1 MHVNGFDSSE
11 GVVLPARRARFSSC
25 PFHVAIWD
33 TLRSKTSFCVTGAGH
48 RTLFHPCGRRGTFS
62 ALPKRWHAWVKMRG
76 AFGRRFKGRRPRF
89 VKLSSF
95 LIFGHDDDSVW
106 QVRHF
111 GLRMPRTHFSWQA
124 QYLVDLGKEVAET

>member
-95 LIFGHDDDSVW
+95 LILDMMLIPCGSCGTLDASGSF
-106 QVRHF
+106 F
-111 GLRMPRTHFSWQA
+111 
-124 QYLVDLGKEVAET
+124 VAGAVLCDICNVL